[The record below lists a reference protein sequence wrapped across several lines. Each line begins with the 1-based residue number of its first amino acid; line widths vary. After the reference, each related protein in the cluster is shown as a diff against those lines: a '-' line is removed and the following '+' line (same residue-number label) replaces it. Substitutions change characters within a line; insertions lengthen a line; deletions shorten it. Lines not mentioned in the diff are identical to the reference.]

1 MGWEGFMQTERSQLR
16 QLRQGK
22 LRRALGVPLPGESVK
37 QLDTIGERDCIRA
50 EQGLVAL
57 MDDGGFI
64 SYKHVDDLGRL
75 DMNYTTAAERVTVG
89 WLRERVQRRREGAE
103 APTIPYHLR

>member
-1 MGWEGFMQTERSQLR
+1 MQTERS

-89 WLRERVQRRREGAE
+89 WLRKGVQRRREGAE

>member
-1 MGWEGFMQTERSQLR
+1 MGWEGFMQTERS

-50 EQGLVAL
+50 EQGLLAL

-75 DMNYTTAAERVTVG
+75 DMKYTTAAERVTVG
-89 WLRERVQRRREGAE
+89 WLRERVQRRGEGAE